1 MKQRIA
7 EVNHENDSCTWD
19 SHGREYEQM
28 NAKQVIDFTG
38 LAALVR
44 GYRESKSLKLR
55 EAANE
60 CGVSSSTLSRIERA
74 EARPDLDTVQALVN
88 WIGVPLERVTTAA
101 LTSKHPPLRQRGDAI
116 SSVEIQFRADP
127 DLAPEA
133 AEALI
138 KIVKEAYA
146 VMKIKGRGR

>member
-7 EVNHENDSCTWD
+7 QVNHENDSCTWD
-19 SHGREYEQM
+19 SRGREYEQM

-44 GYRESKSLKLR
+44 GYRESKGLKLR

-88 WIGVPLERVTTAA
+88 WVGVPLARVSTGPG
-101 LTSKHPPLRQRGDAI
+101 TSKRPSPTKGKDAI

-138 KIVKEAYA
+138 KIVREAYIA
-146 VMKIKGRGR
+146 MKRK

>member
-1 MKQRIA
+1 
-7 EVNHENDSCTWD
+7 
-19 SHGREYEQM
+19 M
-28 NAKQVIDFTG
+28 NAKQVVDFSG

-44 GYRESKSLKLR
+44 GYRESKGLKLR
-55 EAANE
+55 EAADE
-60 CGVSSSTLSRIERA
+60 CGVSASTLSRIERA

-88 WIGVPLERVTTAA
+88 WIGVPLERVATGAA
-101 LTSKHPPLRQRGDAI
+101 TSKRLPSRQGDDAI

-138 KIVKEAYA
+138 KIVREAYA
-146 VMKIKGRGR
+146 AMKIKGRSR

>member
-1 MKQRIA
+1 MRTDERQAGCRLHRSRCPG
-7 EVNHENDSCTWD
+7 ERVS
-19 SHGREYEQM
+19 R
-28 NAKQVIDFTG
+28 
-38 LAALVR
+38 
-44 GYRESKSLKLR
+44 SKGLKLR

-88 WIGVPLERVTTAA
+88 WVGVPLARVSTGPA
-101 LTSKHPPLRQRGDAI
+101 TSKRHSPTKGKDAI
-116 SSVEIQFRADP
+116 RSVEIQFRADP

-138 KIVKEAYA
+138 KIVREAYIA
-146 VMKIKGRGR
+146 MKRK